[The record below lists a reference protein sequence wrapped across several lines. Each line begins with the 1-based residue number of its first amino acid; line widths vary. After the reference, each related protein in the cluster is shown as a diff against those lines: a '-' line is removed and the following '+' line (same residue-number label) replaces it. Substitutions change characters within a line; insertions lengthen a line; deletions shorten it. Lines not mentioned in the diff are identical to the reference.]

1 MKIAKGNLNNLNLK
15 EVSMNKL
22 EKKMAKLE
30 KEYERNPL
38 AVVKNAKL
46 MKRAIKLQAKI
57 DNMNGRPSY
66 A

>member
-1 MKIAKGNLNNLNLK
+1 MIKLK
-15 EVSMNKL
+15 KKL
-22 EKKMAKLE
+22 AKLE

-38 AVVKNAKL
+38 AIVTNAKL

-57 DNMNGRPSY
+57 DEMKGRERKN